1 MQEHVQCCPRFWGV
15 SAVGTESGD
24 PRGGAGEGRGEG
36 ARSCSC
42 MFISGRL
49 MRLQYSFLHSLIVHV
64 LGTSRAGGT
73 VLGTSTHNQQVIAQT
88 SGFTQ
93 SMGKMVSAVKQGSG
107 RELGTHHR
115 ERSNKFLGR
124 GQAKK
129 FSREGRVH
137 ALCLGHGPHVSC

>member
-24 PRGGAGEGRGEG
+24 PGGAGEGRGEG

-107 RELGTHHR
+107 RELVPITEKGAINSLGGDR
-115 ERSNKFLGR
+115 LKNSPER
-124 GQAKK
+124 A
-129 FSREGRVH
+129 EYMH
-137 ALCLGHGPHVSC
+137 CA